1 MGVVL
6 QTYLLEGSLSGL
18 IERRRSLIERMAET
32 LLDNPEGLGSDND
45 AVRILQWKGYK
56 MADVAILAGE
66 ARMVAY
72 QTIVAKEMSEP

>member
-1 MGVVL
+1 ML

-72 QTIVAKEMSEP
+72 QTIVAKETGES